1 MSATTTVRSE
11 WLIRYANGI
20 LHNEDE
26 PFADEASA
34 LKALTQ
40 LRKGLDA
47 YGVPEEFLPILVRRE
62 IETVV
67 TVGSWEVLYV

>member
-1 MSATTTVRSE
+1 MNEIKTE

-26 PFADEASA
+26 PFTNEGEA

-40 LRKGLDA
+40 LRKTLGA
-47 YGVPEEFLPILVRRE
+47 YGVPEEHQPILVKRE
-62 IETVV
+62 IQTVV
-67 TVGSWEVLYV
+67 SVGSWQVCNA